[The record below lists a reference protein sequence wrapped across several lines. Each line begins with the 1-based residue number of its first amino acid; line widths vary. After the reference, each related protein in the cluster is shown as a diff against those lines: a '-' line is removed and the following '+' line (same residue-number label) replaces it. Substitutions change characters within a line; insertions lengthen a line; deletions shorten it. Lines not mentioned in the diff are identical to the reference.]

1 MIKKQIVLALGAAL
15 TLGSASVA
23 HSAVFTSTANFSG
36 QFHISGFADGTPN
49 VYTIALTGLTG
60 LLDLNLPANNVV
72 SAERKGLVTID
83 YTPAIAGP
91 ELVSNTPNFVP
102 LGTAAVTNSGIV
114 GNHFIYDFTTNTF
127 TSDGNAVTGGAF
139 SASASSLNLLLGNIF
154 GPLGAGIGTGSLS
167 VVHTMGGTAGNG
179 TWTIDVSETDV
190 GGTGFSG
197 LFATLDSIPAN
208 NPFGLPA
215 SLTDGQ
221 FDGSFSVIGGV
232 VRATVPE
239 PTSMALLGLG
249 MAGLAAA
256 RRRKAA

>member
-15 TLGSASVA
+15 AFGGASAA
-23 HSAVFTSTANFSG
+23 NAAVITSTADFAGS
-36 QFHISGFADGTPN
+36 FHITGFADANPN
-49 VYTIALTGLTG
+49 TYRISLTGLTG
-60 LLDLNLPANNVV
+60 LVDLNVPANGVI

-83 YTPAIAGP
+83 YIPAIPGP
-91 ELVSNTPNFVP
+91 ELVSNTPVFVP
-102 LGTAAVTNSGIV
+102 LGTGTITNSGIT
-114 GNHFIYDFTTNTF
+114 GSHFVYNFNTNSF
-127 TSDGNAVTGGAF
+127 SSDGNPVTGGAF
-139 SASASSLNLLLGNIF
+139 SGSASSLNLLLGNMF
-154 GPLGAGIGTGSLS
+154 GPLGAAIGTGSVS
-167 VVHTMGGTAGNG
+167 VAHTLGGIAGSG
-179 TWTIDVSETDV
+179 TWTIDISETDV

-197 LFATLDSIPAN
+197 LFAALDSMPAN
-208 NPFGLPA
+208 NPLGLPA

-221 FDGSFSVIGGV
+221 FDGTFRVVGGV